1 MTSARKSE
9 IAGFLRTAYIEA
21 DPQVRQVLF
30 EMLEEI
36 KPKDDTRPRKCIIC
50 GRISYFDPITQRHRC
65 KFCAT

>member
-1 MTSARKSE
+1 MTSARKQE
-9 IAGFLRTAYIEA
+9 IANLFRTGYIEA
-21 DPQVRQVLF
+21 APGFRQALF

-36 KPKDDTRPRKCIIC
+36 KPNDDTRPRSCIIC